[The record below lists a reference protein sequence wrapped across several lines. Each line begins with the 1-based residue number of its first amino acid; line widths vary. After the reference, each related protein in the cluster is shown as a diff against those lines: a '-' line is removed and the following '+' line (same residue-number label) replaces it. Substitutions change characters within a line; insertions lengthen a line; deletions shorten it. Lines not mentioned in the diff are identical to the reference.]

1 MCNKQTKQPAVV
13 FFLAFATNS
22 SMDMWLR
29 FGNHF
34 APQGSYS
41 VISKIAS
48 KTGSLSKLSFSLV
61 RGFLHAPLNF
71 TPPSFRSADQPPSP
85 QPPKSWALQLLR
97 EDTAGSHLGGS
108 MARRLP
114 KAQQKL
120 DLQKPWQCRK
130 CTFLN
135 QKVHEDLSCFRKNL
149 LEMNIFKNGVA
160 SCETRTAAP
169 EHPSI
174 LWMCSLENQTNQ
186 NLPRHC
192 GSHVFPAITGSAPSA
207 PNCRIA
213 SEPFFFNDEMISQSS
228 IVGGFNQPLGETY

>member
-1 MCNKQTKQPAVV
+1 MRLLTSPPFIQ
-13 FFLAFATNS
+13 
-22 SMDMWLR
+22 
-29 FGNHF
+29 
-34 APQGSYS
+34 
-41 VISKIAS
+41 IS
-48 KTGSLSKLSFSLV
+48 
-61 RGFLHAPLNF
+61 
-71 TPPSFRSADQPPSP
+71 RSATIS

-120 DLQKPWQCRK
+120 DLQKPRQCRK

-149 LEMNIFKNGVA
+149 LEMNIFKGFYRCVLWKTKQ
-160 SCETRTAAP
+160 TRTFLGIVGP
-169 EHPSI
+169 CFSSNH
-174 LWMCSLENQTNQ
+174 
-186 NLPRHC
+186 
-192 GSHVFPAITGSAPSA
+192 GSAPSA

-228 IVGGFNQPLGETY
+228 IVGGFNQPLGETYKNQNG